1 MKKISI
7 ILFILGVAYIIFCIF
22 YYKSVL
28 NVVDSDPVSVK
39 PGGAMASKWPLFI
52 GIIFTFVGATFFY
65 ASLTERKH
73 GGRSI

>member
-7 ILFILGVAYIIFCIF
+7 VLFILGVAYIIYCCF
-22 YYKSVL
+22 YFKSII

-39 PGGAMASKWPLFI
+39 PGGAMASEWPVFI

-73 GGRSI
+73 GGESI